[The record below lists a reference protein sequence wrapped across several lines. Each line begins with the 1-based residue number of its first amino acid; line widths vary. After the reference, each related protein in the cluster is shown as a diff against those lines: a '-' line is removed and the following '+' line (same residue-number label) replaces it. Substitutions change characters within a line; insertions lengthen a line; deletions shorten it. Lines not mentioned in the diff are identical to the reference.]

1 MVTVP
6 RKAFVFL
13 TNLARN
19 NNRKWFNT
27 RKDEFLEI
35 HEEMKS
41 FYAELVEQLN
51 QKDHIVKT
59 RVYRIYRDIRFS
71 KDKTPYKK
79 FLAAHFARKK
89 PELRGGYYLKIQ
101 PGGESHISVEFRNPI
116 KEDLYRVRKEWETDA
131 DEMRNILTATDFK
144 EVWGGMLGEQL
155 KTAPYGFDKNNPN
168 IDLINYKQWVFRHYF
183 KDEEVT
189 APDFAKK
196 VVDSYSVAR
205 PFLDYMSTVLTTD
218 LNGES
223 IL

>member
-6 RKAFVFL
+6 REALIFL
-13 TNLARN
+13 KNLAEN
-19 NNRKWFNT
+19 YNREWFNA

-35 HEEMKS
+35 NEEMKS
-41 FYAELVEQLN
+41 FYAEVVGQLN
-51 QKDHIVKT
+51 QEDHIVKT

-101 PGGESHISVEFRNPI
+101 PGGESRISVEFRNPV

-131 DEMRNILTATDFK
+131 GEMRSILAAPDFK
-144 EVWGGMLGEQL
+144 EVWGEMLGEQL
-155 KTAPYGFDKNNPN
+155 KTAPHDFDKNNPD
-168 IDLINYKQWVFRHYF
+168 IDLINYKQWVFRRYF
-183 KDEEVT
+183 KDEEVL
-189 APDFAKK
+189 ASDFVKK
-196 VVDSYSVAR
+196 VVDSYSAAR
-205 PFLDYMSTVLTTD
+205 PFFDYMSEILTTD

-223 IL
+223 LL